1 MRNATR
7 RRARLGVV
15 TLLVVGSAL
24 RIWAV
29 AWNDRLQGDV
39 NLFALSARELAEAGT
54 LRYPM
59 KYEYSDAVAYC
70 APYST
75 ASQHPPLFPFAAG
88 ILARGAGTDETFS
101 ALKLLSLAGGLTL
114 LASVARRAL
123 SGTSAGA
130 LSTLAFVGLSPT
142 LVDFSGNGSPY
153 VWAAWLLL
161 ASTEVV
167 RRTDRLGVRGG
178 AWAGLLAGI
187 APQIHSALAA
197 IPVGLVVV
205 GWLDRRRLS
214 PRAVASFFGAAG
226 AAGVPYFAW
235 NLFHF
240 GRPLYSYSPHVLWTN
255 LGVAQEGVW
264 GDVVT
269 WRWVDFDATEVVRRI
284 TVQVGLDALEM
295 MRAIPLDGSVA
306 ALALAVLG
314 GGVLLRRAPRRA
326 GLCAVPILLYLAL
339 VLPLPYRDRFGV
351 PILVLAYVAAGA
363 AVDAS
368 RGIARR
374 GAFGLVAITLAWM
387 LTGYFED
394 PRTRYYED
402 DGARRDAHARM
413 RPVAERFAR
422 LPSGPTLGFST
433 TLTNGIEGVYYH
445 RHPLV
450 RGRSHG
456 PPREPSPG
464 ELARKLVRDFGV
476 RYVWTDAFG
485 RAEVEAS
492 FPAAR
497 EVVGNGAYFV
507 FELPPEASD
516 GGVCGP
522 RSGPLSRATRSRAPT

>member
-1 MRNATR
+1 MKNGTT
-7 RRARLGVV
+7 RRARLAVV
-15 TLLVVGSAL
+15 ALVLVGCAL

-39 NLFALSARELAEAGT
+39 NLFALSAREFAESGT

-59 KYEYSDAVAYC
+59 KYEYSDSVEYC
-70 APYST
+70 APHST
-75 ASQHPPLFPFAAG
+75 ASQHPPLFPLAAG
-88 ILARGAGTDETFS
+88 VIARGARTDATFPL
-101 ALKLLSLAGGLTL
+101 LKLLSLAGGLTL

-123 SGTSAGA
+123 PRGSAGG

-161 ASTEVV
+161 ASTDVV
-167 RRTDRLGVRGG
+167 RRTAHLGVRGG
-178 AWAGLLAGI
+178 AWAGVLAGI

-205 GWLDRRRLS
+205 GWLERRTLPARS
-214 PRAVASFFGAAG
+214 VASFLGAAG
-226 AAGVPYFAW
+226 AVGAPYFAW

-255 LGVAQEGVW
+255 LGVAREGVW

-269 WRWVDFDATEVVRRI
+269 WRWVDFDATDVARRATAQI
-284 TVQVGLDALEM
+284 AFDALAM
-295 MRAIPLDGSVA
+295 VRAIPLDGSVA
-306 ALALAVLG
+306 ALALAVVG
-314 GGVLLRRAPRRA
+314 GAVLLRRTPRRTV
-326 GLCAVPILLYLAL
+326 LCAVPILLYLAL

-351 PILVLAYVAAGA
+351 PILALAYVVAGT

-387 LTGYFED
+387 TTGYFEEH
-394 PRTRYYED
+394 RTRYYQD
-402 DGARRDAHARM
+402 DGARRDAHALM
-413 RPVAERFAR
+413 LPVARRFAR

-433 TLTNGIEGVYYH
+433 TLTNGIEGVYVH

-456 PPREPSPG
+456 PAKESSPG
-464 ELARKLVRDFGV
+464 EMARKLVRDFDV

-485 RAEVEAS
+485 RADVEAS

-507 FELPPEASD
+507 LELPPEASD
-516 GGVCGP
+516 GGVCAPGS
-522 RSGPLSRATRSRAPT
+522 RRLSRTARSRAPT